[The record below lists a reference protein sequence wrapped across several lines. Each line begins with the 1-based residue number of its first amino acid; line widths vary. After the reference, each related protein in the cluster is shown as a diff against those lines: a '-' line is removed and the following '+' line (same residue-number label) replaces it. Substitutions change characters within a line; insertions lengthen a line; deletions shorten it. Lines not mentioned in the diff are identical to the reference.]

1 MLRLCRDLWSST
13 DGVSW
18 NLIAA
23 NAPYDGYA
31 EMTVYAG
38 KVWAVKQSVWNSAD
52 GVNWKQV
59 AGALRAA
66 DRRIRIPIV
75 GEPPSPLAPPSG
87 CSFRSRCVKAIAR
100 CASDTPLLR
109 EVDGQQVAC
118 HVV

>member
-1 MLRLCRDLWSST
+1 MLSDLVVEHVAHEVMVMYLGRVVEQGERQRLFAQPLH
-13 DGVSW
+13 
-18 NLIAA
+18 
-23 NAPYDGYA
+23 PYTQA
-31 EMTVYAG
+31 LM
-38 KVWAVKQSVWNSAD
+38 SATP
-52 GVNWKQV
+52 
-59 AGALRAA
+59 ALRAA
-66 DRRIRIPIV
+66 DRRLRIPIV